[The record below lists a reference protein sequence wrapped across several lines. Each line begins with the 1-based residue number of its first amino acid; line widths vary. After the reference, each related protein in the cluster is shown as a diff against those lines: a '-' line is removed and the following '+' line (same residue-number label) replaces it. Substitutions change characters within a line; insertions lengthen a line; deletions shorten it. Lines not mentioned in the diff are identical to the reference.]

1 MNMTK
6 SEVNEALYNGKK
18 VALPEW
24 TGYWFMED
32 SEIKVYT
39 KEGEVLDCPYLDLL
53 DARSDWEIVTG
64 ERDFSGIL
72 YAIKAG
78 KRVSRIGWNGK
89 DQWLIKIE
97 QSIFD
102 SDSIWIGIKTTNDQ
116 FFPWTPSQGDLFAE
130 DWIILD

>member
-1 MNMTK
+1 MTK
-6 SEVNEALYNGKK
+6 SEVWEALFNGKK

-24 TGYWFMED
+24 TGFWFMQEG
-32 SEIKVYT
+32 ELMVYT
-39 KEGEVLDCPYLDLL
+39 KDCKILDNPYKELL
-53 DARSDWEIVTG
+53 DVRDDWIIVSG

-72 YAIKAG
+72 LALKAG
-78 KRVSRIGWNGK
+78 KRVSRRGWNGP

-97 QSIFD
+97 QDLFD
-102 SDSIWIGIKTTNDQ
+102 ANAIWIGIKTSNDQ